1 MGVKTIK
8 DKKNII
14 IFSLISVILVIWIQ
28 RDIWPNNNGLGYY
41 LLEIVFSV
49 CFVIAF
55 VLGARFILV
64 KDSTIVC
71 AKRMRVYYLK
81 LLLLQTVAF
90 LPLYIQNFM
99 YGDDLWGFSDGFNG
113 SLSLG
118 IYFSRPFISF
128 LQGILPDTSST
139 SLNYFRI
146 LNGITLY
153 LFGCIFLKFL
163 LHLTKKII
171 FSFVIS
177 SMLIAGCFAVDCV
190 AYASIYPI
198 NSSLL
203 LSALSFVLYL
213 EMKRQQRG
221 KKIFFLATSAL
232 MLFSAFCMYQ
242 IGTPIVFVMYI
253 IYETYN
259 ERKKGNVRFVDFFK
273 YLLYYGIV
281 AVGYLFF
288 TKIIQILTY
297 QSAGQ
302 TARSQ
307 LISSFSQIL
316 DKIIWFFQTVIPQ
329 TINKVVALFTG
340 SFFFNENNMF
350 YYCTYKN
357 QTIETVISMFCLL
370 FLGVSIL
377 YNAYKQKSMIYM
389 FIALCAIPLSF
400 WPFLI
405 LPESYTHTYYC
416 IGIIALFVWYIFD
429 GISIIICWLKKKIS
443 IGKKDVFVAKI
454 IPFALLLLVLQSNY
468 YSTTAWVNYSRDS
481 YEYIANTLAANL
493 INHNNIE
500 NIAVI
505 GNLNPYVGG
514 RDYVIFCVEDIL
526 RELKLEPTDYAIT
539 QSENEFYIL
548 SFNDD
553 ETANMKEIL
562 GSANMEKLMQYY
574 VHDEMYSRWVYN
586 GQATGQEDLNFL
598 QNCFEK
604 TGQIV
609 EDSDTTLR
617 INLNGF
623 NFRNKF

>member
-1 MGVKTIK
+1 MRVEAIK

-14 IFSLISVILVIWIQ
+14 ISFLISVILAIWIQ
-28 RDIWPNNNGLGYY
+28 RDIWPNNSGLGYY
-41 LLEIVFSV
+41 LLETVFSL
-49 CFVIAF
+49 CFVLTCVFSAK
-55 VLGARFILV
+55 FIFWHDV
-64 KDSTIVC
+64 TFIST
-71 AKRMRVYYLK
+71 KQMGTYYLK
-81 LLLLQTVAF
+81 LLLFQTVAF
-90 LPLYIQNFM
+90 LPMYIQRFM
-99 YGDDLWGFSDGFNG
+99 YGDDLWGFSGSFNG
-113 SLSLG
+113 DLSSG
-118 IYFSRPFISF
+118 IYYSRPFLPF
-128 LQGILPDTSST
+128 LQGALLKTSSET
-139 SLNYFRI
+139 LNYFRI
-146 LNGITLY
+146 LNGFILF
-153 LFGCIFLKFL
+153 LFGCIFFKFL
-163 LHLTKKII
+163 VLLTKKIKT
-171 FSFVIS
+171 SFTIS
-177 SMLIAGCFAVDCV
+177 LMLIAGCFAVDCV

-203 LSALSFVLYL
+203 LSALSFVLYM
-213 EMKRQQRG
+213 EAKQWKKG
-221 KKIFFLATSAL
+221 KKFFLFISVL
-232 MLFSAFCMYQ
+232 SLFSAFCMYQ

-253 IYETYN
+253 INETYCDKIKG
-259 ERKKGNVRFVDFFK
+259 KKRLVNFLK
-273 YLLYYGIV
+273 YLIYYGCT
-281 AVGYLFF
+281 AVGYLVF
-288 TKIIQILTY
+288 TKILQILTH
-297 QSAGQ
+297 QGAGQ
-302 TARSQ
+302 AARSQ
-307 LISSFSQIL
+307 LISSFPQAL
-316 DKIIWFFQTVIPQ
+316 DKIIWFFQTVLPQ
-329 TINKVVALFTG
+329 TINKVIALFAG

-350 YYCTYKN
+350 YYCTYKS
-357 QTIETVISMFCLL
+357 QIIGTIITILCFTLLGIS
-370 FLGVSIL
+370 IA
-377 YNAYKQKSMIYM
+377 YHAYKQKSMAYLFLAI
-389 FIALCAIPLSF
+389 CVIPLSF

-405 LPESYTHTYYC
+405 LPESYTLTYYC
-416 IGIIALFVWYIFD
+416 IGILALFVWYIFD
-429 GISIIICWLKKKIS
+429 GIRVVFLWLRKKS
-443 IGKKDVFVAKI
+443 TAGKI
-454 IPFALLLLVLQSNY
+454 ITFLPKIVPFILMLLVFQSNY
-468 YSTTAWVNYSRDS
+468 YGSTAWINYSRDS
-481 YEYIANTLAANL
+481 YEYIANILAANL
-493 INHNNIE
+493 IAQNNIE